1 MTATAALASFAS
13 GFELEHAPDDVIAH
27 IELDLLDTI
36 GVAVAATGDRAAI
49 AAAEVAAAGTCTLW
63 ATGRRGDP
71 AGAAFANAALVRTLD
86 YDDIYARGPVHVGA
100 AVVPAVL
107 AVAEHHGRV
116 AGRDVLAALAVGAEV
131 QCRLGDAAAVAEEG
145 RRPSALASQL
155 TGYFAAAVAAARAV
169 RLDERATA
177 HALGLALLHA
187 AGTMAAVARDGKALY
202 MGASSQGGV
211 HSARLAAAGVEVDGD
226 PIGGRDGLFERHYGA
241 EAPLEPLL
249 DGLGGE
255 LRLLGLGFKPWPGT
269 KVGHPHVEAALE
281 LRSRLGA
288 DRVATAD
295 VEIDV
300 GRWGRRFAERG
311 ARPRSAPEARNSLP
325 WLIACALARGTVDLD
340 CFEPAAL
347 GDPRLRACAARVRA
361 LHRPELSSDLPY
373 EPAVVRVRLADGA
386 VHAASIDVPLGDRR
400 RPLGR
405 DRLERKLR
413 DCCARAGARADAER
427 IRRAV
432 AGLRHAPDV
441 AELVGALATVHETQ
455 EDDP

>member
-1 MTATAALASFAS
+1 MTATAALASFAAA
-13 GFELEHAPDDVIAH
+13 FDIDRAPDGVAEH
-27 IELDLLDTI
+27 IELDLIDTI
-36 GVAVAATGDRAAI
+36 GAAVAAIGDRTAI
-49 AAAEVAAAGTCTLW
+49 AAADVAAAGTCMLW

-71 AGAAFANAALVRTLD
+71 AGAAFANAALARTLD

-100 AVVPAVL
+100 AVAPAVL
-107 AVAEHHGRV
+107 AIAEHHGRI
-116 AGRDVLAALAVGAEV
+116 AGRDVLAALAVGGEV
-131 QCRLGDAAAVAEEG
+131 QCRLGDAAAIAEDG
-145 RRPSALASQL
+145 RRPSALTSQL
-155 TGYFAAAVAAARAV
+155 TGYFAAAAGAARAM

-177 HALGLALLHA
+177 RALGLALMYA

-211 HSARLAAAGVEVDGD
+211 HSARLAAAGVEVVGD
-226 PIGGRDGLFERHYGA
+226 PIGGRDGLFERHYGTD
-241 EAPLEPLL
+241 APLGPLL

-288 DRVATAD
+288 DCVAAAD
-295 VEIDV
+295 IEIEV
-300 GRWGRRFAERG
+300 GRWGWLFSERG
-311 ARPRSAPEARNSLP
+311 ACPRSAPEARNSLP
-325 WLIACALARGTVDLD
+325 WLIACALVRGEVGLD
-340 CFEPAAL
+340 CFEPSAL
-347 GDPRLRACAARVRA
+347 DDARLGACAARVRA

-386 VHAASIDVPLGDRR
+386 VHAASVEVPLGDRR

-405 DRLERKLR
+405 DRLERKLH
-413 DCCARAGARADAER
+413 DCCARAGSRASAER

-432 AGLRHAPDV
+432 AGLRLAPDV
-441 AELVGALATVHETQ
+441 AELVGALSTVHETQ
-455 EDDP
+455 EDDG